1 MIILFD
7 RLYHNTITT
16 SLRPYPM
23 KRLFFLLLIIALG
36 GTTRTSFARQKL
48 ELTLEDAVRL
58 SFDKSKSLHASLM
71 KVQYSD
77 AKAGEASAVLLPSLK
92 FTGGYTKLS
101 DIPAAQVVLPF
112 LTSPVTLSPSIA
124 DNYSARV
131 TLQQPL
137 FTGFRLQR
145 SVDIA
150 DYSAQATQ
158 KEYDK
163 DKTELAFSVKSAY
176 WNLSKAIELLKV
188 VDENVEQVKAHLKD
202 VQSWQGQGLITN
214 NEVLKVQV
222 QLSDVQLRQID
233 ARNNVQL
240 ARIMLNN
247 IIGLP
252 LDTDVQLATNIV
264 HEHATFKDLASLIQ
278 QGQERRAEIKS
289 MEYRVQAGDAA
300 VSFAQSGWWP
310 QLYLVGNYVT
320 ARPNQRIFPTQDVFK
335 DTWDVGVSVSFDLW
349 NWGTTVRQTDQA
361 KAQLAQVKDGLGQ
374 LRDGVALEVTRDY
387 LNLGRAK
394 ERIAVAE
401 QGVRQAEENYRVTS
415 GKFKQGLALNSDLLD
430 SEVALL
436 QAKTNYTQAVSD
448 YELAEASLERSIGE

>member
-1 MIILFD
+1 
-7 RLYHNTITT
+7 
-16 SLRPYPM
+16 M
-23 KRLFFLLLIIALG
+23 KRFFVTLFLITLG
-36 GTTRTSFARQKL
+36 AATRPAFAWQKL

-58 SFDKSKSLHASLM
+58 SFDKSKTLHASLM

-112 LTSPVTLSPSIA
+112 LTTPVTLSPSIV
-124 DNYSARV
+124 DNFSARV

-150 DYSAQATQ
+150 DYTAQATQ

-163 DKTELAFSVKSAY
+163 DKTDLAFNVKSSY
-176 WNLSKAIELLKV
+176 WNLSKAIELQKV

-202 VQSWQGQGLITN
+202 VQSWLGQGLITN

-233 ARNNVQL
+233 AHNNAQL

-247 IIGLP
+247 VIGLP
-252 LDTDVQLATNIV
+252 LNTDIQLTTNII
-264 HEHATFKDLASLIQ
+264 HEHTVFKDLGSLIQ
-278 QGQERRAEIKS
+278 QGQERRSEIKS

-310 QLYLVGNYVT
+310 QMYLVGNYVT
-320 ARPNQRIFPTQDVFK
+320 ARPNQRIFPSQDVFK

-361 KAQLAQVKDGLGQ
+361 RAQLAQVKDGLGQ
-374 LRDGVALEVTRDY
+374 LRDGVALEVTRDF
-387 LNLGRAK
+387 LNLTRAK
-394 ERIAVAE
+394 ERISVAE

-436 QAKTNYTQAVSD
+436 QAKTNYTQAVAD